1 MTTPPSTGFMV
12 LHSNRLEGLRDLM
25 VSFMQRQPL
34 PPLAPEVLLVQS
46 NGMKHWLEMSLAE
59 RLGVCAATRI
69 ELPSTM
75 LWQIYRQVLGAD
87 RVRAR
92 MPLDKAPLV
101 WRLMRML
108 PPLMQQPHFAPLARY
123 LHTAQGGDLRLYQ
136 LAQQLADVF
145 DGYQNYRAD
154 WLDDW
159 AQPHSDNQ
167 RPLLRDAR
175 GHTHPLP
182 EEHAWQAPLW
192 SAVMNDLKQGATK
205 AYESTANES
214 AAYESRAQVHQAFLQ
229 ALRDWPEGQPVPG
242 LPPRLMVF
250 GVTSLPMQS
259 VEALAALGRVC
270 QVLLWVHNPCQYH
283 WGHVV
288 PARVPLAQALRR
300 RQALRPGL
308 PAPDAPGIDSADAQF
323 QLHTDS
329 HPLLAAWG
337 KHGRDY
343 LHLLDAFDDVARY
356 RHRFDRV
363 DLFIDPVNEAAEQA
377 RAPTQLEQLQSAVL
391 RLEPLP
397 AEPVALDP
405 HDTSI
410 SLHMH
415 YSAQREVE
423 VLHDQLLAW
432 LDADPQ
438 LQASDVMVMVP
449 DMAQFAPHI
458 HAVFGRFARGEA
470 RHLPY
475 TVADTGT
482 QEEPVV
488 QALTQ
493 LLQLPQ
499 LRITRAEWQAW
510 FEVDALRQRFGLQAD
525 DVARMAE
532 WLDAAAV
539 RWGLDAPHRR
549 PWGMDADQPDA
560 HQNTW
565 LFGLQRLLLGYAHG
579 NDAPEGDDVWH
590 HIWRVPGIDGLD
602 APLVDGL
609 LTWLQEIQ
617 RAQVWMQ
624 QSHTPQEWVRR
635 LQGLVERFFLAQTD
649 DELRLIERLLAPLA
663 QWRELCDLARMDEP
677 VPLAVVREH
686 WLSEL
691 GQAPMHR
698 RFFGGGVQFAT
709 LMPMRTI
716 PFRVVCLLGMN
727 DADYPRRQTPRDFD
741 LMTLD
746 AQWRAGDRS
755 RREDDRY
762 LFLEAVLAARDK
774 LYISWQ
780 AKRTT
785 DHEPLPPSVLVAQLR
800 DYLARGWTPVR
811 EPTLHPLQPFSP
823 RYFEAGGGFTT
834 YAQDW
839 QAATTTH
846 AVPDP
851 THSDGTKPPAV
862 IAEHFIA
869 ERLNTER
876 PVTQRPSIVTAHQ
889 LLRLLRQSVDVY
901 WQDRLQVRFDPPQV
915 QAPQDEPFGLEGLE
929 AYLLGQQLA
938 SWPDDHTA
946 EQRLHLGG
954 DLALGGFGQL
964 QAQQL
969 LAQRQTL
976 HERWHSVADHWPHP
990 LPAQSLT
997 LPCDGLPTLQASWA
1011 DQPHPL
1017 WRLNTARTHA
1027 VQVQWRSGAVLQGPD
1042 KERQPR
1048 LDTLYALWLNHLLA
1062 CASGLPTTSH
1072 LVGLDGVLSLRG
1084 LSADQARAHLRTL
1097 VEAWVQAWQVPLL
1110 LPRQTACHWLLAMHA
1125 GDTDQT
1131 DEATTIA
1138 LDTLTTELTR
1148 HTGLQRVVTDV
1159 DAVLNTITEW
1169 APRIYGP
1176 MLAHVTHAAHPV
1188 TDTEAA

>member
-46 NGMKHWLEMSLAE
+46 NGMKHWLEISLAE

-75 LWQIYRQVLGAD
+75 LWQLYRHVLGAE

-101 WRLMRML
+101 WRLMRLL
-108 PPLMQQPHFAPLARY
+108 PRLVQQPTFAPLARY
-123 LHTAQGGDLRLYQ
+123 LGTTNSGDLRLYQ
-136 LAQQLADVF
+136 LAQQLADVL

-159 AQPHSDNQ
+159 AQPHTGTQ
-167 RPLLRDAR
+167 RPVLRDAR
-175 GHTHPLP
+175 GHAHPLP
-182 EEHAWQAPLW
+182 EEHAWQAALW
-192 SAVMNDLKQGATK
+192 AAVMDDLAHEAGTGF
-205 AYESTANES
+205 
-214 AAYESRAQVHQAFLQ
+214 ESRAQVHQAFLQ
-229 ALRDWPEGQPVPG
+229 ALRDWPQGQPVPG

-300 RQALRPGL
+300 RQDLRPGL
-308 PAPDAPGIDSADAQF
+308 PAPDAQGTLSAAAQF

-363 DLFIDPVNEAAEQA
+363 DLFIDPVDEAAEQS

-391 RLEPLP
+391 RLEPCP

-405 HDTSI
+405 NDTSI

-470 RHLPY
+470 RHVPY

-488 QALTQ
+488 QALSQ

-510 FEVDALRQRFGLQAD
+510 FEVDAVRQRFGLQAD
-525 DVARMAE
+525 DVARMAD

-539 RWGLDAPHRR
+539 RWGLDAQHRR

-560 HQNTW
+560 DQNSW

-579 NDAPEGDDVWH
+579 NDAPEGENVWQR
-590 HIWRVPGIDGLD
+590 IWGVPGIDGLD

-609 LTWLQEIQ
+609 LTWLQEVQ

-624 QSHTPQEWVRR
+624 SSHTPQEWVRR
-635 LQGLVERFFLAQTD
+635 LQGLVDRFFLAQTD

-663 QWRELCDLARMDEP
+663 QWRELCDIARLDEP

-811 EPTLHPLQPFSP
+811 EPTLHPLHPFSSH
-823 RYFEAGGGFTT
+823 YFVADGSFTT

-839 QAATTTH
+839 QAAT
-846 AVPDP
+846 ASPA
-851 THSDGTKPPAV
+851 HSDGSQPQAQSTDPPTQSTDPPTQST
-862 IAEHFIA
+862 EHPMLSTA
-869 ERLNTER
+869 R
-876 PVTQRPSIVTAHQ
+876 PATVTAHQ

-901 WQDRLQVRFDPPQV
+901 WQDRLQVRFDTPQA
-915 QAPQDEPFGLEGLE
+915 QAPQDEPFGLDGLD
-929 AYLLGQQLA
+929 AFLLGQQLA
-938 SWPDDHTA
+938 TWPDAHTA

-954 DLALGGFGQL
+954 ELALGGFGQL

-976 HERWHSVADHWPHP
+976 HERWHTVADHWPHP

-1011 DQPHPL
+1011 DQAHPL
-1017 WRLNTARTHA
+1017 WRLNAARTHA
-1027 VQVQWRSGAVLQGPD
+1027 VQVQWRSGAVLQGSD

-1072 LVGLDGVLSLRG
+1072 LLGLDGVLSLRG
-1084 LSADQARAHLRTL
+1084 LSADDARAHLHTL
-1097 VEAWVQAWQVPLL
+1097 VEAWSHAWHAPLL
-1110 LPRQTACHWLLAMHA
+1110 LPRQTACAWLLALHS
-1125 GDTDQT
+1125 GDGAQT
-1131 DEATTIA
+1131 DEAAAIA
-1138 LDTLTTELTR
+1138 RDTLATELTR
-1148 HTGLQRVVTDV
+1148 HSGLQRVVTEV
-1159 DAVLNTITEW
+1159 DAVLHTVTEW